1 MPQTMP
7 EATPGAP
14 TGCLV
19 AQFKALSLK
28 QNDVVLRAHQAKT
41 WLRRNVAK
49 CTAEQLSAIMGNS
62 PTWLGTAL
70 TQDIASFIE
79 GAVEI
84 KALGQPEQ
92 MARLYESLGK
102 EGAKEVVTI
111 DSGKPRPPVVPSMVV
126 GDKAMKDSEANAQG
140 KPAAEAPIAQNSAA
154 VPADMAKTVPP
165 KVMDKVADSVA
176 QKMATKVKTP

>member
-1 MPQTMP
+1 MSQAIP

-28 QNDVVLRAHQAKT
+28 QNDGVRRAQQAKT

-49 CTAEQLSAIMGNS
+49 CTAEQLSAILGNS

-84 KALGQPEQ
+84 KALGKPEM

-102 EGAKEVVTI
+102 EGQTGVADVN
-111 DSGKPRPPVVPSMVV
+111 SGQPRAPVVPSTAVN
-126 GDKAMKDSEANAQG
+126 DKAGKEPVANAG
-140 KPAAEAPIAQNSAA
+140 DPSAA
-154 VPADMAKTVPP
+154 APSTTSAPSDVAAVMPG
-165 KVMDKVADSVA
+165 KVVDKVADNVA
-176 QKMATKVKTP
+176 SKLAPTMKTP